1 MVAKSMTIPP
11 FPVSLQTTSRS
22 VTQYIDVLNKYSQ
35 EKEKEKKEEEEEDK
49 INM

>member
-22 VTQYIDVLNKYSQ
+22 VTQYIDVLNKCSQ
-35 EKEKEKKEEEEEDK
+35 EKEKKEEEEDK
-49 INM
+49 IDM